1 MVDWLVVRVGE
12 ITGSKVAKYRQNTGK
27 KPYVKFH
34 VEMYQEGDVMLR
46 HVYTAGWRKV
56 DHRTRI
62 TSNIHHALPLL
73 LATAL
78 HSREDIDSI
87 FDTDI
92 DTIFVFDINT
102 ILDIHYYNI
111 RY

>member
-1 MVDWLVVRVGE
+1 MNTFLSYAPRGVVRVGE

-46 HVYTAGWRKV
+46 HVYTAGWREAGSGSP
-56 DHRTRI
+56 H
-62 TSNIHHALPLL
+62 SHHIHHALPLL

-78 HSREDIDSI
+78 HSR
-87 FDTDI
+87 
-92 DTIFVFDINT
+92 
-102 ILDIHYYNI
+102 

>member
-1 MVDWLVVRVGE
+1 MDRVGE

-46 HVYTAGWRKV
+46 HVYTAGWREAGSGSP
-56 DHRTRI
+56 H
-62 TSNIHHALPLL
+62 SHHIHLPL
-73 LATAL
+73 
-78 HSREDIDSI
+78 HSTLEDIDSI

>member
-1 MVDWLVVRVGE
+1 MFQMSDAESPIRVGE
-12 ITGSKVAKYRQNTGK
+12 ITGSIVAKYRQNTGK

-46 HVYTAGWRKV
+46 HVYTAGWREV

-62 TSNIHHALPLL
+62 LASTTHCLKI

-78 HSREDIDSI
+78 HS
-87 FDTDI
+87 
-92 DTIFVFDINT
+92 
-102 ILDIHYYNI
+102 L
-111 RY
+111 